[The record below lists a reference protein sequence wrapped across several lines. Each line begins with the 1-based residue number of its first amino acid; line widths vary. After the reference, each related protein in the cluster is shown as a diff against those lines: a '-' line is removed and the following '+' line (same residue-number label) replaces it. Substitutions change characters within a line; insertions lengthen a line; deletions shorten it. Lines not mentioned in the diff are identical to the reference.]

1 MPLMPKRVKFRKVS
15 KGNRSGYATSGTE
28 LAYGEFGLK
37 ALTRGLLTATQIEAC
52 RVAINREMK
61 RKGKLW
67 IRVFPDKPVTRKPI
81 EVRMGGGKGNPEFW
95 AAVILPGKV
104 LFEVGGVSEEVAK
117 QPRRAQGPQGRRRLE
132 VRREDRQSPGLVPRA
147 SPGVRQGDHAHE
159 ELPGARRGRH
169 GQGRRHRHHHGNA
182 SAQRHE
188 ALAHREV
195 RRTPKCCRNSP
206 TS

>member
-1 MPLMPKRVKFRKVS
+1 MPLMPKRVKYRKVS
-15 KGNRSGYATSGTE
+15 KGNRAGYATSGTE

-117 QPRRAQGPQGRRRLE
+117 ECLRLAATKIGIHTKFITRAR
-132 VRREDRQSPGLVPRA
+132 V
-147 SPGVRQGDHAHE
+147 
-159 ELPGARRGRH
+159 
-169 GQGRRHRHHHGNA
+169 
-182 SAQRHE
+182 
-188 ALAHREV
+188 
-195 RRTPKCCRNSP
+195 KI
-206 TS
+206 

>member
-1 MPLMPKRVKFRKVS
+1 MPTPQRKVS
-15 KGNRSGYATSGTE
+15 KGSRAGYATSGTE

-117 QPRRAQGPQGRRRLE
+117 ECLRLAATKIGIHTKFITRA
-132 VRREDRQSPGLVPRA
+132 
-147 SPGVRQGDHAHE
+147 GV
-159 ELPGARRGRH
+159 
-169 GQGRRHRHHHGNA
+169 
-182 SAQRHE
+182 
-188 ALAHREV
+188 
-195 RRTPKCCRNSP
+195 KI
-206 TS
+206 

>member
-1 MPLMPKRVKFRKVS
+1 MPLMPKRVKYRKVS
-15 KGNRSGYATSGTE
+15 KGSRAGYATSGTE

-117 QPRRAQGPQGRRRLE
+117 ECLRLAATGVVVSKSGAKTVK
-132 VRREDRQSPGLVPRA
+132 VRVSYREIHPVYGKVVTRNKNYHVHDEADDAKV
-147 SPGVRQGDHAHE
+147 GDTVTIME
-159 ELPGARRGRH
+159 TRPL
-169 GQGRRHRHHHGNA
+169 
-182 SAQRHE
+182 SATKRW
-188 ALAHREV
+188 RIV
-195 RRTPKCCRNSP
+195 K
-206 TS
+206 